1 MQLKLTSEA
10 DRLLVEVHVVPRA
23 KKSAIVGVHDGR
35 LKVALLAPPVDGAA
49 NQALI
54 ELFAALLG
62 CPRRDI
68 ELRRGEKSRHKTLA
82 LRAITAAQLS
92 ALLPPETSL

>member
-1 MQLKLTSEA
+1 MQLKLTSHA
-10 DRLLVEVHVVPRA
+10 GAVLVDVHVVPRA
-23 KKSAIVGVHDGR
+23 RKSAILGVHDGR

-54 ELFAALLG
+54 DLFAKLLG

-68 ELRRGEKSRHKTLA
+68 ELLRGDKSRQKTLSI
-82 LRAITAAQLS
+82 RGINAAQVE
-92 ALLPPETSL
+92 ALLARVP